1 MARPPGI
8 SSKMMFKICN
18 CKITIVNLRES
29 HSLTSMTF
37 VSTSLER
44 ADKWDQICF
53 PVQTQPLSSL
63 LPEGYEL
70 LATDRQTA
78 VVGERGPGRFEV
90 FALQGKDY
98 SLIPNEVIRQVV
110 DSCVEDYTLDI
121 HYSDR
126 GEFSIAII
134 LPEQVSVGE
143 ERLSKSL
150 IINNSYSGKTPFTLQ
165 GATLQ
170 GQPAGKARISFYRSV
185 CSNGLTG
192 WADDFTSLEEYLGW
206 LQVGRPRRIREM
218 PPAGRLSSSGEKDGL
233 LAKKIPHKRL
243 DMEWF
248 GEYVSGIIRRFMT
261 QESSVT
267 AQVYGRLAQTAPV
280 SQVPGLITEMGIPK
294 QLARQ
299 AVERLRKEEKL
310 LRTDS
315 NLWLVYNAVNY
326 SLLNSRSSL
335 TITDRYE
342 WDEKALHHLAALT
355 V

>member
-1 MARPPGI
+1 
-8 SSKMMFKICN
+8 
-18 CKITIVNLRES
+18 
-29 HSLTSMTF
+29 MTF

-44 ADKWDQICF
+44 ADKWDPICF
-53 PVQTQPLSSL
+53 PVRTLPLADL
-63 LPEGYEL
+63 LPDGYEL

-78 VVGERGPGRFEV
+78 VVGEMDPGRFQV

-98 SLIPNEVIRQVV
+98 SLIPNQVIRRVV
-110 DSCVEDYTLDI
+110 DNCIEDYTLDI
-121 HYSDR
+121 YYSER
-126 GEFSIAII
+126 GEFSITII
-134 LPEQVSVGE
+134 LPEQVAVGE

-170 GQPAGKARISFYRSV
+170 GQPASRTRISYYRSV

-192 WADDFTSLEEYLGW
+192 WADDFTTLEEYLAW
-206 LQVGRPRRIREM
+206 LRTGRPRRVRETI
-218 PPAGRLSSSGEKDGL
+218 PAGPLSTVPEHDGL

-248 GEYVSGIIRRFMT
+248 GEYVSGIIRRFLA

-267 AQVYGRLAQTAPV
+267 AQVYGRLAQTAPA
-280 SQVPGLITEMGIPK
+280 SQAPGLIADLGIPK

-310 LRTDS
+310 LRVES
-315 NLWLVYNAVNY
+315 NLWLVYNAINY

>member
-1 MARPPGI
+1 
-8 SSKMMFKICN
+8 
-18 CKITIVNLRES
+18 
-29 HSLTSMTF
+29 MTF

-44 ADKWDQICF
+44 ANKWDQICF
-53 PVQTQPLSSL
+53 PVRTLPLTDL

-78 VVGERGPGRFEV
+78 VVGEREPGRFEV

-98 SLIPNEVIRQVV
+98 SLIPNQVIRGVV
-110 DSCVEDYTLDI
+110 DSCIEDYTLDI
-121 HYSDR
+121 YYSDR
-126 GEFSIAII
+126 GEFSITII

-143 ERLSKSL
+143 ERLFKSL

-170 GQPAGKARISFYRSV
+170 GQPAGTARISFYRSV

-206 LQVGRPRRIREM
+206 LRAGRPRRVRETV
-218 PPAGRLSSSGEKDGL
+218 PATAGPRPSRGEEDGL

-248 GEYVSGIIRRFMT
+248 GQHVSGIIRRFLA

-267 AQVYGRLAQTAPV
+267 AQVYGRLAQTASPG
-280 SQVPGLITEMGIPK
+280 QAPGLIAEVGIPK

-315 NLWLVYNAVNY
+315 NLWLVYNAINY

>member
-1 MARPPGI
+1 
-8 SSKMMFKICN
+8 
-18 CKITIVNLRES
+18 
-29 HSLTSMTF
+29 MTF

-44 ADKWDQICF
+44 ASKWDQICF
-53 PVQTQPLSSL
+53 PVRTLPLTDL

-70 LATDRQTA
+70 LATDRQMA
-78 VVGERGPGRFEV
+78 VVGESDPGRFQV

-98 SLIPNEVIRQVV
+98 SLIPNQLIRKVV
-110 DSCVEDYTLDI
+110 DSCIEDYTLDI
-121 HYSDR
+121 YYSDR
-126 GEFSIAII
+126 GEFSITII

-143 ERLSKSL
+143 ERLFKSL

-170 GQPAGKARISFYRSV
+170 GQPESKARISFYRSV

-192 WADDFTSLEEYLGW
+192 WADDFTSLDEYLGW
-206 LQVGRPRRIREM
+206 LRAGRPKRVRETAV
-218 PPAGRLSSSGEKDGL
+218 AGPLLASKDRDVL

-248 GEYVSGIIRRFMT
+248 GQYVSGIIGRFLV

-267 AQVYGRLAQTAPV
+267 AQVYSRLAKATPA
-280 SQVPGLITEMGIPK
+280 SQAPGLIAELGIPK

-299 AVERLRKEEKL
+299 ALERLRKEDKL
-310 LRTDS
+310 LRTES
-315 NLWLVYNAVNY
+315 NLWLVYNAINY

-355 V
+355 A